1 MNRIRTSLLL
11 PALLLTQAGAA
22 VASATWYVNGVTGSD
37 SNNCTS
43 SQTACRTIGHAI
55 SRAASGDFIMVAAST
70 YNENP
75 TISISLEVIGSGA
88 ATAIIDGGGTG
99 TVVTIS
105 SASAHVTLSGLTIR
119 NGSALNG
126 GGISNGGILTL
137 VSSNVSGNTAGCST
151 NYCYAFGGGIY
162 NNGGTVTINNSTI
175 SGNRAW
181 GPQNRAA
188 FSFGGGISNDGTL
201 TINNSTLSGNW
212 ARFAGGGISNDGTLR
227 INNSTLNGNHAG
239 GVFGGGQGGGIAADR
254 GTLTINNS
262 TLSGNSTSFRGQ
274 GGGIFIYSSAVAP
287 TLQNSIVANSPGG
300 SNCYGTM
307 NSNGYNLSSDNTC
320 KFSGPG
326 DLNNTDPKLGTLGYY
341 GGPTQTIPL
350 LSGSPAIDAGNPSGC
365 TDGQGNLLK
374 TDQRGMPR
382 PDREDRSGCDMG
394 AYESQRD

>member
-70 YNENP
+70 YNENL

-119 NGSALNG
+119 NGRWYEG
-126 GGISNGGILTL
+126 GGIYNLGTLTL
-137 VSSNVSGNTAGCST
+137 VNSNVSGNSVDAL
-151 NYCYAFGGGIY
+151 GGGIY
-162 NNGGTVTINNSTI
+162 NGGTVWITNSTIIGNSARASAALSMVYGGGIDNDRGAMTINNSTI
-175 SGNRAW
+175 SGNTASSLHRGYWPSRGA
-181 GPQNRAA
+181 
-188 FSFGGGISNDGTL
+188 GIANSGTL
-201 TINNSTLSGNW
+201 TINNSTISGNT
-212 ARFAGGGISNDGTLR
+212 ASYGIYQGSYGGGISNNGTVT
-227 INNSTLNGNHAG
+227 ISNTTISGNTAM
-239 GVFGGGQGGGIAADR
+239 FGGGISGFAA
-254 GTLTINNS
+254 LH
-262 TLSGNSTSFRGQ
+262 
-274 GGGIFIYSSAVAP
+274 
-287 TLQNSIVANSPGG
+287 NSIVANNHAFRGG
-300 SNCYGTM
+300 NCSSTM
-307 NSNGYNLSSDNTC
+307 TSEGYNLSSDNTC

-350 LSGSPAIDAGNPSGC
+350 LSASPAIDAGNPSGC
-365 TDGQGNLLK
+365 TDAQGQLLK